1 MSMNTST
8 VQRRYRYRRLEVRAK
23 GKPNPIMWKVGLML
37 LCFLML
43 GVYYVWVI
51 STNARLDRDLRR
63 LQKAYSDGCK
73 QLENVRMEM
82 ESYKSGHYILTQ
94 VQNLNL
100 NLHPP
105 YPGQVRRVSLEGRQN
120 RADYSEDGLVP
131 LLPPALAQRTDQDS
145 GEVAYP

>member
-1 MSMNTST
+1 MNTTT
-8 VQRRYRYRRLEVRAK
+8 VQRRYRYRRLEVKGK
-23 GKPNPIMWKVGLML
+23 GKPNPIIWKVVPML
-37 LCFLML
+37 GCFLAL
-43 GVYYVWVI
+43 GVYYVWLI
-51 STNARLDRDLRR
+51 SANAQLDRDLRR

-94 VQNLNL
+94 VQNMNL

-131 LLPPALAQRTDQDS
+131 MLPPDLAQRANSNS
-145 GEVAYP
+145 GDVVYP